1 MSSIIE
7 AQHLQ
12 KFFIES
18 TGRLADLLFR
28 RKRILRAVDNVDI
41 AVPRN
46 QTVGVVGESGCGK
59 STLGRTI
66 IRLYDPDGGRIIFKN
81 TDITHLRGEELKK
94 YRRFMQ
100 IVFQNPYSS
109 LNPRQKIKDIIKR
122 PLDLHGFDD
131 SLRLVYE
138 ALESVGLPKD
148 YAERYPH
155 QLSGGERQRVALARA
170 IALKPELVV
179 ADEVTSSVD
188 VSIQAQILKLLKK
201 LQEEFK
207 LSYLF
212 ISHDLS
218 VVRTISQKIAVM
230 YLGKVVEEAPTE
242 VLFEDPMHPYTAA
255 LFASIPDIDTPWEP
269 HLLKGEASSPYGV
282 SGGCRFQPRCPYAKQ
297 ICAEE
302 EPPFKE
308 YSKGH
313 KVACWLYEK

>member
-1 MSSIIE
+1 LTSIIE
-7 AQHLQ
+7 AQRLQ
-12 KFFIES
+12 KVFTES
-18 TGRLADLLFR
+18 TGKIVDLLYR
-28 RKRILRAVDNVDI
+28 RKKILKAVDNVDI

-46 QTVGVVGESGCGK
+46 ETVGVVGESGCGK

-66 IRLYDPDGGRIIFKN
+66 IRLYEPDGGKIIFKN

-94 YRRFMQ
+94 FRRFMQ

-131 SLRLVYE
+131 SLRMVYE

-170 IALKPELVV
+170 VALKPELVV

-201 LQEEFK
+201 LQEEFR

-218 VVRTISQKIAVM
+218 VVRTISQRIAVM
-230 YLGKVVEEAPTE
+230 YLGKIVEEAPTE
-242 VLFEDPMHPYTAA
+242 SLFENPMHPYTEA

-269 HLLKGEASSPYGV
+269 HLLKGEASSLYSV
-282 SGGCRFQPRCPYAKQ
+282 ARGCRFQPRCPYAKQ

-302 EPPFKE
+302 EPPLKE
-308 YSKGH
+308 YSKDH
-313 KVACWLYEK
+313 KVACWLYER

>member
-7 AQHLQ
+7 AQRLK

-18 TGRLADLLFR
+18 TGRLADLLLR

-41 AVPRN
+41 SVPRN

-66 IRLYDPDGGRIIFKN
+66 IRLYEPDGGRIIFKN
-81 TDITHLRGEELKK
+81 VDITHLRGEDLKK
-94 YRRFMQ
+94 HRRFMQ

-109 LNPRQKIKDIIKR
+109 LNPRQKIRDIIKR

-138 ALESVGLPKD
+138 ALESVGLPKE

-242 VLFEDPMHPYTAA
+242 ALFEDPMHPYTAA

-269 HLLKGEASSPYGV
+269 HLLKGEASSLYSV
-282 SGGCRFQPRCPYAKQ
+282 TAGCRFQPRCPYAKQ

-302 EPPFKE
+302 EPPLKE
-308 YSKGH
+308 YSKDH
-313 KVACWLYEK
+313 KVACWLYER

>member
-1 MSSIIE
+1 MASIIE

-12 KFFIES
+12 KVFVES
-18 TGRLADLLFR
+18 TGRIVDLFLK
-28 RKRILRAVDNVDI
+28 RKKILRAVDNVDI

-46 QTVGVVGESGCGK
+46 ETVGVVGESGCGK

-66 IRLYDPDGGRIIFKN
+66 IRLYEPDGGKIIFRN

-94 YRRFMQ
+94 HRRFMQ

-109 LNPRQKIKDIIKR
+109 LNPRQKIRDIIKR

-188 VSIQAQILKLLKK
+188 VSIQAQILRLLKK
-201 LQEEFK
+201 LQEEYN

-218 VVRTISQKIAVM
+218 VVRTISQRIAVM

-242 VLFEDPMHPYTAA
+242 ILFESPMHPYTTA

-269 HLLKGEASSPYGV
+269 YLLKGEASSLYSV
-282 SGGCRFQPRCPYAKQ
+282 AKGCRFQPRCPYAKQ

-308 YSKGH
+308 YSKDH
-313 KVACWLYEK
+313 KVACWLYER

>member
-1 MSSIIE
+1 LTSIIE
-7 AQHLQ
+7 AQRLQ
-12 KFFIES
+12 KVFTES
-18 TGRLADLLFR
+18 TGKIVDLLYR
-28 RKRILRAVDNVDI
+28 RKKILKAVDNVNI

-46 QTVGVVGESGCGK
+46 ETVGVVGESGCGK

-66 IRLYDPDGGRIIFKN
+66 IRLYEPDGGKIIFKN

-94 YRRFMQ
+94 FRRFMQ

-131 SLRLVYE
+131 SLRMVYE

-170 IALKPELVV
+170 VALKPELVV

-201 LQEEFK
+201 LQEEFR

-218 VVRTISQKIAVM
+218 VVRTISQRIAVM
-230 YLGKVVEEAPTE
+230 YLGKIVEEAPTE
-242 VLFEDPMHPYTAA
+242 SLFENPMHPYTEA

-269 HLLKGEASSPYGV
+269 HLLKGEASSLYSV
-282 SGGCRFQPRCPYAKQ
+282 ARGCRFQPRCPYAKQ

-302 EPPFKE
+302 EPPLKE
-308 YSKGH
+308 YSKDH
-313 KVACWLYEK
+313 KVACWLYER

>member
-1 MSSIIE
+1 MASIIE
-7 AQHLQ
+7 AQNLQ
-12 KFFIES
+12 KYFIES
-18 TGRLADLLFR
+18 TGRIADLLLR
-28 RKRILRAVDNVDI
+28 RKRVLKAVDSVDLT
-41 AVPRN
+41 VHRN
-46 QTVGVVGESGCGK
+46 ETVGVVGESGCGK
-59 STLGRTI
+59 STLGRTL
-66 IRLYDPDGGRIIFKN
+66 IRLYEPDGGRIIFKYD
-81 TDITHLRGEELKK
+81 DITHLKGDELKK

-131 SLRLVYE
+131 SLNLVYE
-138 ALESVGLPKD
+138 ALENVGLPKD

-188 VSIQAQILKLLKK
+188 VSIQAQLLKLLKN

-207 LSYLF
+207 LSYIF

-218 VVRTISQKIAVM
+218 VVKTISQRIAVM
-230 YLGKVVEEAPTE
+230 YLGKVVEEASTE
-242 VLFEDPMHPYTAA
+242 ELFANPLHPYTAA

-269 HLLKGEASSPYGV
+269 QLLKGEASSLYSV
-282 SGGCRFQPRCPYAKQ
+282 ARGCRFQPRCPYAKK
-297 ICAEE
+297 ICSEE

-308 YSKGH
+308 YSKNH
-313 KVACWLYEK
+313 KAACWLYER

>member
-1 MSSIIE
+1 LASIIE

-12 KFFIES
+12 KVFVES
-18 TGRLADLLFR
+18 TGRIVDLLLR
-28 RKRILRAVDNVDI
+28 RKKILRAVDNVDI

-46 QTVGVVGESGCGK
+46 ETVGVVGESGCGK

-66 IRLYDPDGGRIIFKN
+66 IRLYEPDGGKIIFRN

-109 LNPRQKIKDIIKR
+109 LNPRQKIRDIIKR

-188 VSIQAQILKLLKK
+188 VSIQAQILRLLKK
-201 LQEEFK
+201 LQEEYN

-218 VVRTISQKIAVM
+218 VVRTISQRIAVM

-242 VLFEDPMHPYTAA
+242 ILFESPMHPYTTA

-269 HLLKGEASSPYGV
+269 YLLKGEASSLYSV
-282 SGGCRFQPRCPYAKQ
+282 AKGCRFQPRCPYAKQ

-302 EPPFKE
+302 EPPYKE
-308 YSKGH
+308 YSKDH
-313 KVACWLYEK
+313 KVACWLYER

>member
-1 MSSIIE
+1 VSSIIE
-7 AQHLQ
+7 AQRLK

-18 TGRLADLLFR
+18 TGRLADLLLR

-41 AVPRN
+41 SVPRN

-66 IRLYDPDGGRIIFKN
+66 IRLYEPDGGRIIFKN
-81 TDITHLRGEELKK
+81 VDITHLRGEDLKK
-94 YRRFMQ
+94 HRRFMQ

-109 LNPRQKIKDIIKR
+109 LNPRQKIRDIIKR

-138 ALESVGLPKD
+138 ALESVGLPKE

-242 VLFEDPMHPYTAA
+242 ALFEDPMHPYTAA

-269 HLLKGEASSPYGV
+269 HLLKGEASSLYSV
-282 SGGCRFQPRCPYAKQ
+282 TAGCRFQPRCPYAKQ

-302 EPPFKE
+302 EPPLKE
-308 YSKGH
+308 YSKDH
-313 KVACWLYEK
+313 KVACWLYER

>member
-1 MSSIIE
+1 VSSIIE
-7 AQHLQ
+7 AQRLQ

-18 TGRLADLLFR
+18 TGRLADLLLR

-41 AVPRN
+41 SVPRN

-66 IRLYDPDGGRIIFKN
+66 IRLYEPDGGRIIFKN
-81 TDITHLRGEELKK
+81 VDITHLRGEDLKK
-94 YRRFMQ
+94 HRRFMQ

-109 LNPRQKIKDIIKR
+109 LNPRQKIRDIIKR

-138 ALESVGLPKD
+138 ALESVGLPKE

-242 VLFEDPMHPYTAA
+242 ALFEDPMHPYTAA
-255 LFASIPDIDTPWEP
+255 LFASIPDVDTPWEP
-269 HLLKGEASSPYGV
+269 HLLKGEASSLYSV
-282 SGGCRFQPRCPYAKQ
+282 TKGCRFQPRCPYAKQ

-302 EPPFKE
+302 EPPLKE
-308 YSKGH
+308 YSKDH
-313 KVACWLYEK
+313 KVACWLYER

>member
-1 MSSIIE
+1 MTSIIE
-7 AQHLQ
+7 AQRLQ
-12 KFFIES
+12 KVFTES
-18 TGRLADLLFR
+18 TGKIVDLLYR
-28 RKRILRAVDNVDI
+28 RKKILKAVDNVNI

-46 QTVGVVGESGCGK
+46 ETVGVVGESGCGK

-66 IRLYDPDGGRIIFKN
+66 IRLYEPDGGKIIFKN

-94 YRRFMQ
+94 FRRFMQ

-131 SLRLVYE
+131 SLRMVYE

-170 IALKPELVV
+170 VALKPELVV

-201 LQEEFK
+201 LQEEFR

-218 VVRTISQKIAVM
+218 VVRTISQRIAVM
-230 YLGKVVEEAPTE
+230 YLGKIVEEAPTE
-242 VLFEDPMHPYTAA
+242 SLFENPMHPYTEA

-269 HLLKGEASSPYGV
+269 HLLKGEASSLYSV
-282 SGGCRFQPRCPYAKQ
+282 ARGCRFQPRCPYAKQ

-302 EPPFKE
+302 EPPLKE
-308 YSKGH
+308 YSKDH
-313 KVACWLYEK
+313 KVACWLYER